1 MRRRVS
7 VHRGGGCT
15 GEWLEKAICPSTP
28 LKYAFSALN
37 KKLLF
42 RSQNSG
48 STDGGRSDKTAGKSK
63 GVKTP
68 AKGGRDRTA
77 TIKGRETKGREIQL
91 NSFYHFVLYVTILK
105 TSFLHVM

>member
-1 MRRRVS
+1 MHNGGGGR
-7 VHRGGGCT
+7 VHRRMVRKGHLSFHSFEIRILCA
-15 GEWLEKAICPSTP
+15 KQ
-28 LKYAFSALN
+28 KV
-37 KKLLF
+37 LL

-91 NSFYHFVLYVTILK
+91 DSFTIL
-105 TSFLHVM
+105 FYM